1 MKPKRFKASVLA
13 GGGVVQRNEGGKQQY
28 LLVHRPRYDD
38 WTLPKGKLNR
48 REGFL
53 EAALRE
59 VREESGVRANHPVE
73 VGSIGYGTDQGNRK
87 VVRWWLMSESGD
99 GAFAPNA
106 EVDQIMW
113 LTKGKAAKRLNYEG
127 ERNVLGRAH
136 DLARDPSSGTVYV
149 VRHGRA
155 GDKAQWRDKDRK
167 RPLDAKGRK
176 QSIKLAASL
185 DGHPITTILSS
196 PAQRCVQ
203 TVRPLGFSIRMPVH
217 AEPRLDVK
225 ATGAEVLELI
235 RTLQGRSA
243 VLATHGEVIGSLH
256 DALAAAGVPMDGP
269 EEWRKGSTWVLE
281 TSHGQVVSG
290 SYVEPS

>member
-1 MKPKRFKASVLA
+1 MTPKRFKASILA
-13 GGGVVQRNEGGKQQY
+13 GGGVVQRSEEGKQSY

-73 VGSIGYGTDQGNRK
+73 IGSIGYTTDQGNRK

-99 GAFAPNA
+99 GCFEPNV
-106 EVDQIMW
+106 EVDQIAW
-113 LTKGKAAKRLNYEG
+113 LTRNKAMKRLDYEG

-136 DLARDPSSGTVYV
+136 ELAKDQTSGSVYV

-155 GDKAQWRDKDRK
+155 GDKTRWRDKDRK
-167 RPLDAKGRK
+167 RPLDAQGRK
-176 QSIKLAASL
+176 QSIRLAANL

-203 TVRPLGFSIRMPVH
+203 TMRPLSFSIRLPVH
-217 AEPRLDVK
+217 TEPQLGVK
-225 ATGAEVLELI
+225 ATGTDVLDLI
-235 RTLQGRSA
+235 GTLQGASA
-243 VLATHGEVIGSLH
+243 ALATHGEVVASLH
-256 DALAAAGVPMDGP
+256 GELSAAGVALDGP
-269 EEWRKGSTWVLE
+269 EEWRKGSMWVLDTRGGE
-281 TSHGQVVSG
+281 VVAG
-290 SYVEPS
+290 RYVEPV